1 MYSQTIELYLVGSPT
16 ATVGYTVTPLGV
28 SCADKGMVE
37 LDTEDEC
44 KSAIPTI
51 QDTIS
56 DVGFG
61 GDVDLSNR
69 PGGCY
74 YKLSVFWNTNKG
86 GACSSCRSV
95 CKG

>member
-1 MYSQTIELYLVGSPT
+1 MYFQTIKSILLGSPT
-16 ATVGYTVTPLGV
+16 ATGGYTITSWGV
-28 SCADKGMVE
+28 SCADKGMME
-37 LDTEDEC
+37 LNNVDEC
-44 KSAIPTI
+44 KSALPTI

-56 DVGFG
+56 DASFSGA
-61 GDVDLSNR
+61 VDISNR

-74 YKLSVFWNTNKG
+74 YKWSVFWNANKG